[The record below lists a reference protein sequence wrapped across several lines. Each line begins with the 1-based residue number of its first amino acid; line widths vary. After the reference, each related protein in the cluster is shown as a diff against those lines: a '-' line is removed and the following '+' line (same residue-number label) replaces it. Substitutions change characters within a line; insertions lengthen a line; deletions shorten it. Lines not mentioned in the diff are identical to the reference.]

1 MRKLLAIIITGL
13 FAVSSSAA
21 FAADHA
27 KGEKGDMKKD
37 EKKSAMKKDEKKS
50 EAKKDEKKAEMKK
63 DEKKADKK

>member
-21 FAADHA
+21 FAAAHA

-37 EKKSAMKKDEKKS
+37 EKKS
-50 EAKKDEKKAEMKK
+50 EAKKDEKNAEMKK